1 MIEHSLQSCTMLLIT
16 IAMKFTNILRASGSI
31 GMHSHAWPYPP
42 LQRKEGVWGLALQ
55 PAIPHSNQS
64 PSSNRS
70 HDSWWLLWVGKL
82 WGGKGLQ
89 VQRIEATSWVMSWST
104 TEFESAI
111 TAAGKSVEYHSLKTE
126 QQHRAVTAIP
136 TGFGKSLCYGCLPR
150 VFDCLKG
157 TESKS
162 VVVVVTPLLALME
175 D

>member
-1 MIEHSLQSCTMLLIT
+1 
-16 IAMKFTNILRASGSI
+16 
-31 GMHSHAWPYPP
+31 
-42 LQRKEGVWGLALQ
+42 
-55 PAIPHSNQS
+55 
-64 PSSNRS
+64 
-70 HDSWWLLWVGKL
+70 
-82 WGGKGLQ
+82 
-89 VQRIEATSWVMSWST
+89 MSWST